1 MLRLKQ
7 FSLVSTHVLR
17 RDYFKMIYIS
27 PNRPSGFCLDPKHTK
42 LGSRHVNHFLFL
54 ILITVGQNQG
64 SQYLNLIN
72 SRKWKNLSTSCQPQ
86 SKLNPLSP
94 GVWILVITWGKIIG
108 NYWPC
113 RKKNWKNLETLL
125 NYGVF
130 RSQGKKWKKK
140 GRGPCQKL
148 FFELINAFWLNYNPG
163 FLYQKGL

>member
-42 LGSRHVNHFLFL
+42 LGSRHVNHFLFS

-94 GVWILVITWGKIIG
+94 GVWILVITWGWGVLSATVFG
-108 NYWPC
+108 NW
-113 RKKNWKNLETLL
+113 LLLL
-125 NYGVF
+125 NSFTYCIVTSWLFLNIKHENFG
-130 RSQGKKWKKK
+130 QNLNL
-140 GRGPCQKL
+140 KL
-148 FFELINAFWLNYNPG
+148 VVEPKL
-163 FLYQKGL
+163 